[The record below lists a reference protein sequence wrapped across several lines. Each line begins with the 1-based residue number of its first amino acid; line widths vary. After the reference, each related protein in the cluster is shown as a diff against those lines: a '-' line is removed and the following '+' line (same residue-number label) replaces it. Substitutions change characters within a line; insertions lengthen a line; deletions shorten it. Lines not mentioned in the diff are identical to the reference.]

1 MRNTDLTQYDI
12 KPEAMVNYLRYY
24 GPHFSK
30 RLCDFA
36 VRRMVGNVGGGNVG
50 RITPWDKSDVDSLL
64 QASGV
69 EIENDMLYDAVFVAN
84 MCKAD
89 FMGSSIED
97 ETHLVRY
104 VKDYLDDPD
113 GYDGIAFNRWYADCC
128 RKGIVID
135 WENMM

>member
-1 MRNTDLTQYDI
+1 
-12 KPEAMVNYLRYY
+12 MVNYLRYN

-36 VRRMVGNVGGGNVG
+36 VHRMKRDMGGGKAE
-50 RITPWDKSDVDSLL
+50 RITPWSKEEVDEMLKRTGIEL
-64 QASGV
+64 
-69 EIENDMLYDAVFVAN
+69 ENDLLYDKVFVAN

-89 FMGSSIED
+89 YLGSSIVTE
-97 ETHLVRY
+97 EQVARY
-104 VKDYLDDPD
+104 VKDYLDDED

-128 RKGIVID
+128 RKGVVID